1 MYVNRQEVFMGEI
14 SAPQV
19 WGVVLF
25 FIGVG
30 TLTICSKWERK
41 EADDDRDVKNR
52 YRDHVNKNK
61 FTRSTRA
68 NLMTGAAVLVSL
80 VGVGLFFMNIK
91 LNNRI

>member
-14 SAPQV
+14 SALQV
-19 WGVVLF
+19 WGIVLF

-30 TLTICSKWERK
+30 TLKICSKWERK

-91 LNNRI
+91 LD

>member
-91 LNNRI
+91 LD